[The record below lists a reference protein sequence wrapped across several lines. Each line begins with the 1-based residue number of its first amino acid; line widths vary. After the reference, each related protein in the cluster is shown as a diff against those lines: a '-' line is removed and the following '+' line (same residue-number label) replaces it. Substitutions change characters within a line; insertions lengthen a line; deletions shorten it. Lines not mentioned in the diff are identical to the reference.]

1 MMEQMQYE
9 RRDAQRDAELSF
21 KRHILEQSSGFVCE
35 PAADMYRLN
44 LLGMMLTRYDELK
57 DCGLSDLMSLQ
68 RTILEYEDIG
78 QRMQEAGFEPQEE
91 FGEDQLTENEAI
103 QYIEERQRFLN
114 KRMQGVAICVA
125 SMMPLLV
132 MGMIAEFLFSDICY
146 LIGLLASVAL
156 VGLGVYMI
164 VSVRKPR
171 DEERV
176 RYGAFSLS
184 VRVRRKMEQY
194 AETVKEKAKKRRGIG
209 VLLMVIS
216 ILPVILSNVLAE
228 MFLEDAWLLAGVS
241 GMLVMVAIGIYQI
254 CMGQGER
261 KTMNNLLDK

>member
-1 MMEQMQYE
+1 MMDQMQYE

-57 DCGLSDLMSLQ
+57 DSGLSDLMSLQ

-91 FGEDQLTENEAI
+91 FSEDQLTENEAI

-125 SMMPLLV
+125 SMMPLFVL
-132 MGMIAEFLFSDICY
+132 GMIAQFLLLDSCY
-146 LIGLLASVAL
+146 LIGLLASIVM
-156 VGLGVYMI
+156 VGFGIYMI
-164 VSVRKPR
+164 ASARRPR

-184 VRVRRKMEQY
+184 TRVRRKMEQY
-194 AETVKEKAKKRRGIG
+194 AETVKEKAKKRKGIG
-209 VLLMVIS
+209 VVLMVTS
-216 ILPVILSNVLAE
+216 GFPVIVSNVLAE

-241 GMLVMVAIGIYQI
+241 GMLVMAAIGVYQI
-254 CMGQGER
+254 CMSQGEN
-261 KTMNNLLDK
+261 KTMKNLLSK